1 MENDFFQPDN
11 LDISVSSVPDVSSDQ
26 EEIEIEEDNQNGNQ
40 AQQMIDYSS
49 YLDDIQF
56 SLDGMQ
62 SELIDIKSDT
72 LQCQEN
78 LYRLY
83 YFIGGLYVVFFIV
96 LAIKF
101 FKQFF

>member
-11 LDISVSSVPDVSSDQ
+11 LEFSVSSGLDENQDQ
-26 EEIEIEEDNQNGNQ
+26 EEIEIQEDNQDGNQ
-40 AQQMIDYSS
+40 AQQTIDYSS

-56 SLDGMQ
+56 TLDGMQ